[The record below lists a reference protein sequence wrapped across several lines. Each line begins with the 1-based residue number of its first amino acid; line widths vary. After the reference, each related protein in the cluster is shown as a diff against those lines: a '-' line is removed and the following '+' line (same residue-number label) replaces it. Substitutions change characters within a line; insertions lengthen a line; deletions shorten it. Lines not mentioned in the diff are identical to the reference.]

1 MISNRWPGEGS
12 APALPS
18 RSETIKSE
26 LLIDLLSPPVVIED
40 DYAAG
45 DETVP
50 KVFRGATSGAALLIS
65 SDRSRILSA
74 VTDGECPEQR
84 LG

>member
-1 MISNRWPGEGS
+1 LISNRWPGEGS

-50 KVFRGATSGAALLIS
+50 KVFRGATSGAALLI
-65 SDRSRILSA
+65 
-74 VTDGECPEQR
+74 
-84 LG
+84 